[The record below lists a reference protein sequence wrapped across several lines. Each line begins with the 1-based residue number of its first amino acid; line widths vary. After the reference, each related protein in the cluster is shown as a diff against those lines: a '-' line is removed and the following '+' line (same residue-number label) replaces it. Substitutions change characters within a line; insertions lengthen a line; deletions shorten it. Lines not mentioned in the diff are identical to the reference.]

1 VRSSLHKLGAALYWR
16 LQATRRLWRSG
27 VTPDMPFLPPK
38 SLTGGLSRRL
48 AALMWRLR
56 ATRRLW
62 SVGVTPDMPLLP
74 PESLTGRARGKI
86 DEPRPG
92 AKPYRETLYVRGWT
106 LFPSGPPARLE
117 LWLGELSLGAARV
130 GLRRPDIEARTGD
143 PLAGVTG
150 FELTADLSELDLDEG
165 ATMLRAVATSTTRER
180 HELPP
185 VPVEVPA
192 DAGAGD
198 GEEDSLPPPAA
209 RTPRRAGS
217 GGRQI
222 LVCTHQLNLGGAQ
235 LYLMDLLR
243 ELVAGGSIEPTV
255 VSALDGILREELE
268 ELGIPVHISSLVP
281 LDDLSSHIGRVEE
294 LTAWMDGRD
303 FEAVLVNTATAF
315 AFPGAEAAAE
325 LGIPAVWAIH
335 ESFPPTVLWS
345 NLHPEIKAR
354 AESALGQAALA
365 IFEADATRRLFEPP
379 LREGRGVVLPY
390 GLDFDPIDAAR
401 AGFDRT
407 AARRE
412 AGVPED
418 AEVILCVGTVEPR
431 KAQLP
436 LAQAFGSIAAA
447 HPRAR
452 LVFVG
457 ARDDQDSEALA
468 DFVSASGLGDRVEL
482 VPVTPDVHPWYQ
494 LADLLVCASD
504 IESLPRTVLEA
515 MAFETPVLATSV
527 FGLPELIDDGET
539 GWLCEPRDMPALAA
553 ALDRALNS
561 SPEERR
567 RIGRASRELVL
578 QRHDLPAYGRR
589 VAELLDGVAAGESPK
604 VADAAPN

>member
-1 VRSSLHKLGAALYWR
+1 MRRGRRHFWAAFY
-16 LQATRRLWRSG
+16 
-27 VTPDMPFLPPK
+27 
-38 SLTGGLSRRL
+38 
-48 AALMWRLR
+48 WRLR
-56 ATRRLW
+56 ATRRVW
-62 SVGVTPDMPLLP
+62 TFGVTPNMPFLP
-74 PESLTGRARGKI
+74 PGPLPGGVHGQI
-86 DEPRPG
+86 DEPRPE
-92 AKPYRETLYVRGWT
+92 AEPYRGTLYIRGWA
-106 LFPSGPPARLE
+106 LFPSGPPAQLDV
-117 LWLGELSLGAARV
+117 WLGGQSLGRARI
-130 GLRRPDIEARTGD
+130 GLPRPDIEGRTGD
-143 PLAGVTG
+143 PLAGVSG
-150 FELTADLSELDLDEG
+150 FEMMADLSEVGLGPGE
-165 ATMLRAVATSTTRER
+165 ATLRAVATNPHGEQ

-185 VPVEVPA
+185 VPIEIPAGGVEGDHEDDEPA
-192 DAGAGD
+192 
-198 GEEDSLPPPAA
+198 PPPA
-209 RTPRRAGS
+209 RTPKPDRG
-217 GGRQI
+217 GGRQV

-243 ELVAGGSIEPTV
+243 ELAEEGSIRPTV
-255 VSALDGILREELE
+255 VSALDGILREQIE

-281 LDDLSSHIGRVEE
+281 LDDLSSHVGRVEE
-294 LTAWMDGRD
+294 LAAWAEGRG
-303 FEAVLVNTATAF
+303 FEAVFVNTATAF

-345 NLHPEIKAR
+345 NLHPEIKGR
-354 AESALGQAALA
+354 AERALSEAALA

-379 LREGRGVVLPY
+379 LREGRGIVLPY
-390 GLDFDPIDAAR
+390 GLDFAPIETAR

-412 AGVPED
+412 AGIAED
-418 AEVILCVGTVEPR
+418 AEVILCVGTIEPR

-468 DFVSASGLGDRVEL
+468 DFVAAGGLDDRVEL
-482 VPVTPDVHPWYQ
+482 IPVTPDVHPWYQ

-539 GWLCEPRDMPALAA
+539 GWLCEPRDMPALAT

-561 SPEERR
+561 SAEERR
-567 RIGRASRELVL
+567 RIGRAARELVVR
-578 QRHDLPAYGRR
+578 RHDLETYGR
-589 VAELLDGVAAGESPK
+589 K
-604 VADAAPN
+604 VAKLLNQVADGKDSEITHATTD

>member
-1 VRSSLHKLGAALYWR
+1 VRSPRHLWAAL
-16 LQATRRLWRSG
+16 L
-27 VTPDMPFLPPK
+27 
-38 SLTGGLSRRL
+38 
-48 AALMWRLR
+48 WRLR
-56 ATRRLW
+56 ATRRVW
-62 SVGVTPDMPLLP
+62 SLGVTPSMPMLP
-74 PESLTGRARGKI
+74 PGPLGGGAQGQI

-92 AKPYRETLYVRGWT
+92 AEPHRETLYVRGWA
-106 LFPSGPPARLE
+106 LFPSGPPAQLE
-117 LWLGELSLGAARV
+117 LWLGGQPLGRARV
-130 GLRRPDIEARTGD
+130 GLPRPDIEGRTGD
-143 PLAGVTG
+143 PLAGVSG
-150 FELTADLSELDLDEG
+150 FDLMADLSRLDLTPGE
-165 ATMLRAVATSTTRER
+165 ATLRAVATNPNGEQL
-180 HELPP
+180 ELPL
-185 VPVEVPA
+185 VAIEIPA
-192 DAGAGD
+192 GGIEGD
-198 GEEDSLPPPAA
+198 DEDDELAPPAA
-209 RTPRRAGS
+209 RTPKPDRG
-217 GGRQI
+217 GGRQV

-235 LYLMDLLR
+235 LYLLDLLR
-243 ELVAGGSIEPTV
+243 QLVEEGSIRPTV
-255 VSALDGILREELE
+255 VSALDGILREQLE

-303 FEAVLVNTATAF
+303 FEAVFVNTATAF
-315 AFPGAEAAAE
+315 AFPGAEAAAD

-335 ESFPPTVLWS
+335 ESFPPAVLWS
-345 NLHPEIKAR
+345 NLHPQIRRR
-354 AESALGQAALA
+354 AESALDEAALA

-390 GLDFDPIDAAR
+390 GLDFGPIDAAR
-401 AGFDRT
+401 AAFDRA

-412 AGVPED
+412 AGIPED
-418 AEVILCVGTVEPR
+418 AEVILCVGTIEPR

-468 DFVSASGLGDRVEL
+468 DFVAASGLGDRVEL

-515 MAFETPVLATSV
+515 MAFETPVLATNV

-567 RIGRASRELVL
+567 RIGRASRELVVS
-578 QRHDLPAYGRR
+578 RHDLETYGR
-589 VAELLDGVAAGESPK
+589 K
-604 VADAAPN
+604 VAKLLNQVANGKASELRHAATG

>member
-1 VRSSLHKLGAALYWR
+1 MKSGGHFWAAL
-16 LQATRRLWRSG
+16 L
-27 VTPDMPFLPPK
+27 
-38 SLTGGLSRRL
+38 
-48 AALMWRLR
+48 WRLR
-56 ATRRLW
+56 ATRRVW
-62 SVGVTPDMPLLP
+62 SFGVTPNMPMLP
-74 PESLTGRARGKI
+74 PGPLPGGTQGQI
-86 DEPRPG
+86 DEPRSG
-92 AKPYRETLYVRGWT
+92 AEPYRGTLYVRGWA
-106 LFPSGPPARLE
+106 LFPSGPPAQLE
-117 LWLGELSLGAARV
+117 LWLGGRSLGRARV
-130 GLRRPDIEARTGD
+130 GLPRPDIEGRTGD
-143 PLAGVTG
+143 PLAGVSG
-150 FELTADLSELDLDEG
+150 FDLMADLSEIELEAG
-165 ATMLRAVATSTTRER
+165 EATLRAVATNPHGER

-185 VPVEVPA
+185 VQIEIPE
-192 DAGAGD
+192 AGEAEEHGD
-198 GEEDSLPPPAA
+198 ELPPPPA
-209 RTPRRAGS
+209 RTPQPAGN
-217 GGRQI
+217 GGRRI

-243 ELVAGGSIEPTV
+243 AVLEEGSIEPTV

-294 LTAWMDGRD
+294 LTAWMGGRD
-303 FEAVLVNTATAF
+303 FEAVFVNTATAF

-345 NLHPEIKAR
+345 NLHPEIKQR
-354 AESALGQAALA
+354 AEGALGKAALA

-379 LREGRGVVLPY
+379 LREGRGAVLPY
-390 GLDFDPIDAAR
+390 GLDFGPIEAAR
-401 AGFDRT
+401 AGFDRST
-407 AARRE
+407 ARRE
-412 AGVPED
+412 AGIPED
-418 AEVILCVGTVEPR
+418 AEVILCVGTIEPR

-436 LAQAFGSIAAA
+436 LAQAFGSIADA

-468 DFVSASGLGDRVEL
+468 DFVAASGLGDRVEL
-482 VPVTPDVHPWYQ
+482 IPVTPDVHPWYQ
-494 LADLLVCASD
+494 LADMLVCASD

-515 MAFETPVLATSV
+515 MAFETPVLATNV

-567 RIGRASRELVL
+567 RIGRASRELVVH
-578 QRHDLPAYGRR
+578 RHDLPTYGRE
-589 VAELLDGVAAGESPK
+589 VAKLLDRVAAGQAPHA
-604 VADAAPN
+604 ADATAG